1 MKYIWCAGFV
11 SLVWSVTGQSIYNRT
26 VKLMGSRFDI
36 TVVADEQRTA
46 DTAIDLAVAEITRIE
61 KLISS
66 WDPASQTSRINQHA
80 GLEPVVVS
88 AELFDLIK
96 RSLTISKLTDGAF
109 DITSASMDKIWKFD
123 GSMTE
128 MPDPE
133 AVRNSIA
140 RVGYEKIV
148 LDESNHSVF
157 LPEEGMKIGFGAIG
171 KGYAADKAKKLLQ
184 DHGTP
189 AGIINASGD
198 MNTWGKQPDGQD
210 WKVAITNPMD
220 KDKAFALVPL
230 KQGAVVTS
238 GNYEKY
244 VVFNGIRYTHIID
257 PKSGYPA
264 HGIISATVFAP
275 SAELADALATSLF
288 VMGKEAGIARINQM
302 PNIECILID
311 DAGQVHSSQHINING
326 HEN

>member
-1 MKYIWCAGFV
+1 
-11 SLVWSVTGQSIYNRT
+11 
-26 VKLMGSRFDI
+26 
-36 TVVADEQRTA
+36 
-46 DTAIDLAVAEITRIE
+46 
-61 KLISS
+61 
-66 WDPASQTSRINQHA
+66 
-80 GLEPVVVS
+80 
-88 AELFDLIK
+88 
-96 RSLTISKLTDGAF
+96 
-109 DITSASMDKIWKFD
+109 
-123 GSMTE
+123 
-128 MPDPE
+128 
-133 AVRNSIA
+133 
-140 RVGYEKIV
+140 
-148 LDESNHSVF
+148 
-157 LPEEGMKIGFGAIG
+157 
-171 KGYAADKAKKLLQ
+171 
-184 DHGTP
+184 
-189 AGIINASGD
+189 
-198 MNTWGKQPDGQD
+198 
-210 WKVAITNPMD
+210 MD